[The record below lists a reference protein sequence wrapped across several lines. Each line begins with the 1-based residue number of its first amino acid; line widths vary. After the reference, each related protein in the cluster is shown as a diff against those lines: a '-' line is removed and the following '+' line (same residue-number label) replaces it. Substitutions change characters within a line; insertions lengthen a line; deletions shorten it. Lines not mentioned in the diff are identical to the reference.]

1 MSLRATNENNQL
13 FFKGGKVAVK
23 ILQVFSHNAL
33 VAKSDNDESMVL
45 VGKGIGFN
53 KKKGDRINESAA
65 SEVYVESKKQQLGE
79 TQ

>member
-1 MSLRATNENNQL
+1 
-13 FFKGGKVAVK
+13 
-23 ILQVFSHNAL
+23 VFSHNAL

-65 SEVYVESKKQQLGE
+65 SQIYVESKRQQLGE